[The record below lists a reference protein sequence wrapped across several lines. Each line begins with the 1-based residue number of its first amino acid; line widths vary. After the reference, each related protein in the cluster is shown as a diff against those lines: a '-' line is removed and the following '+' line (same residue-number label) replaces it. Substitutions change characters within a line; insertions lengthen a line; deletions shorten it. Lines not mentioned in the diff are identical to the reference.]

1 MHGIAHGARS
11 AAAAHRPDS
20 QRRDAAT
27 TPRPTSFPRFTMKCM
42 HSMLGAALWL
52 VAGVAAATLPPLQAD
67 SAALDRADI
76 PALMLSNGKDP
87 AKATAAQDAYE
98 IAWKQ
103 FAAKQRSVYAGD
115 AGWTK
120 TLASAEAA
128 NAQARAALSAGRLT
142 DAHNAQEEVRHA
154 LWHQRQAMG
163 VAYLPDALT
172 NFHATMELIIA
183 TAQGK
188 APAEIG
194 AADVATLRTKLAQAR
209 AQWQAVTDSRWNT
222 TDYGLEGPRLDT
234 YRAALA
240 AESQAL
246 DAFAAALDSGDGAR
260 IAKAATAIKPPFA
273 KAYSA
278 FGVFPQ

>member
-1 MHGIAHGARS
+1 
-11 AAAAHRPDS
+11 
-20 QRRDAAT
+20 
-27 TPRPTSFPRFTMKCM
+27 MKCM
-42 HSMLGAALWL
+42 HPMFGAALWL
-52 VAGVAAATLPPLQAD
+52 VAGVAAAALPPLQAD
-67 SAALDRADI
+67 SAALDRAYI

-87 AKATAAQDAYE
+87 AKATAAQDAYD
-98 IAWKQ
+98 IAWTQ
-103 FAAKQRSVYAGD
+103 FAAKQRSAYAGD

-128 NAQARAALSAGRLT
+128 NAQARAALAAGRLT

-188 APAEIG
+188 APTEIG

-260 IAKAATAIKPPFA
+260 IVKAAAAIKPPFA